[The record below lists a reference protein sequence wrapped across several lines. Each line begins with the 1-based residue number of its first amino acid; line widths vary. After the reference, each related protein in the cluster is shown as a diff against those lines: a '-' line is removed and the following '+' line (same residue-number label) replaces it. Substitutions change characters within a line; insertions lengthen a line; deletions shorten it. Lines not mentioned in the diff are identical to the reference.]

1 MALED
6 FIAREVAPGE
16 PLTAQAWNDIVRA
29 TADLIST
36 VQGLSGSVVEVTIAN
51 SDVDL
56 ARLRVTALGEDGSAV
71 EAARPI
77 APKGPFILT
86 NLMPGPYTIRAAAPG
101 FNAATAAVTA
111 PVAAPVQLTMERVQP
126 RMPAVFGQALESTL
140 ATLQTAGIVV
150 SRIVDVTGRD
160 VAPANPDPDYRESP
174 VLMQLP
180 LAGEP
185 VAADTGAQLVVAAA
199 LTVEPS
205 VEVPSLTGLTLDEAR
220 QVLDDLGLVLG
231 KVTTRT

>member
-36 VQGLSGSVVEVTIAN
+36 VQGLSGSVLEVVIAN
-51 SDVDL
+51 ADVDP
-56 ARLRVTALGEDGSAV
+56 AQARVTALGADGGAV

-77 APKGPFILT
+77 KPKGPFILT
-86 NLMPGPYTIRAAAPG
+86 NLTPGPYTIRASAPG
-101 FNAATAAVTA
+101 FGTATTTVTA
-111 PVAAPVQLTMERVQP
+111 PSATTVELALERSQP
-126 RMPAVFGQALESTL
+126 RMPSVFGEVLPVALDLLKEE
-140 ATLQTAGIVV
+140 GIAV
-150 SRIVDVTGRD
+150 SRVIDATGRE
-160 VAPANPDPDYRESP
+160 VAPANPDPDYRDTP

-180 LAGEP
+180 VAGEP
-185 VAADTGAQLVVAAA
+185 VSSKTGAQLVVAASVK
-199 LTVEPS
+199 VEPS

-231 KVTTRT
+231 KVTTKR